1 MFFSS
6 VESLH
11 VAVTSSQVSETE
23 RSPEESTEEL
33 SEKHGFTANEML
45 ESVPGGE

>member
-1 MFFSS
+1 MFSSS

-11 VAVTSSQVSETE
+11 VAVTSSQVSETD

-33 SEKHGFTANEML
+33 SVKRRFTANEIL